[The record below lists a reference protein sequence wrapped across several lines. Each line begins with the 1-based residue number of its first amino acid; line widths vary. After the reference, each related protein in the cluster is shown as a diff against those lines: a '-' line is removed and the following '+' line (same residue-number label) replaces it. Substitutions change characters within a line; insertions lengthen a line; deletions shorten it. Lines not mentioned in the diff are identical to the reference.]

1 MAREANA
8 TAVDIDKELLSS
20 FRRQMQEASPLGI
33 DHETL
38 KVLVQLFKQR
48 KKRMRSSFQRSSRM
62 GRSSGARSSFQINR
76 RSSRVLKKAAAV
88 STLGSFGSRSSTSRT
103 ARGAGGD
110 DMRTAMAEAV
120 KDANAVVND
129 PFSKVSIAS
138 KEEKEEDERHH
149 LLRPLEMEDLP
160 ETLLKLEPEV
170 LDRLNQLRTQK
181 IEAELVLK
189 KRYNEMND
197 SMNHQRYVETEAKQN
212 KLQETAL
219 RQQLVEAQ
227 ESLQR
232 TSWDAQLMIALKQ
245 GQDEVFVKGDLS
257 EFENPHA
264 MLVNRAVIEN
274 ENVAIRAKGAD
285 KKSVL
290 NKIIAFRKN
299 INLMEWEHKCIEMN
313 ASHLEH
319 HYTDLHMLR
328 VKRSLQEFLKGN
340 SRDKNKK
347 EMLQLESK
355 LKYMQNAIKEQQKSM
370 QRKLRRHERL
380 LNDKYSEGQKLD
392 IQEKS
397 IAQRVVQL
405 ESVNRTR
412 VSHEGN
418 AENTQ
423 KRMKAIVTRRKL
435 IDLARAQTDEIEIL
449 RQELDRIRQ
458 RTFPSFTHSR
468 RAELARM
475 GNPDELF

>member
-1 MAREANA
+1 
-8 TAVDIDKELLSS
+8 
-20 FRRQMQEASPLGI
+20 
-33 DHETL
+33 
-38 KVLVQLFKQR
+38 
-48 KKRMRSSFQRSSRM
+48 
-62 GRSSGARSSFQINR
+62 
-76 RSSRVLKKAAAV
+76 VLKKAAAV
-88 STLGSFGSRSSTSRT
+88 STVSALGSFGSRSSSRT
-103 ARGAGGD
+103 TRGAGD

-129 PFSKVSIAS
+129 PFSKVSMAS
-138 KEEKEEDERHH
+138 KEEKDEKERQE
-149 LLRPLEMEDLP
+149 LLRPLTMDDMP
-160 ETLLKLEPEV
+160 EQLAKLDQDV
-170 LDRLNQLRTQK
+170 LDRLNELRTQK
-181 IEAELVLK
+181 IEAELVLR
-189 KRYNEMND
+189 KRSTALDESNKAL
-197 SMNHQRYVETEAKQN
+197 RYFERASKHSQL
-212 KLQETAL
+212 KETAL
-219 RQQLVEAQ
+219 RQQLKEAQ
-227 ESLQR
+227 EELQR
-232 TSWDAQLMIALKQ
+232 TSWDAHLMIAVKQ
-245 GQDEVFVKGDLS
+245 GQDEVFVRGDLE
-257 EFENPHA
+257 EFTNPCP

-299 INLMEWEHKCIEMN
+299 INLMEWEHKCIEEN
-313 ASHLEH
+313 VHDLEE

-340 SRDKNKK
+340 TRDKNKK
-347 EMLQLESK
+347 ETLQLERK
-355 LKYMQNAIKEQQKSM
+355 LKYMQNSIKEKHRGMQK
-370 QRKLRRHERL
+370 KLRRHERV
-380 LNDKYSEGQKLD
+380 LNEKYSEGQKLD
-392 IQEKS
+392 AQEKS

-405 ESVNRTR
+405 EAVNRTR
-412 VSHEGN
+412 ASQEGN
-418 AENTQ
+418 AETAQ